1 MVEQPQ
7 RSKTEEPVLPFAYG
21 GPRATGVIRQRPE
34 DFLVDEITVVEPDGE
49 GEHLLLQI
57 EKRNSNTEWVAGQLA
72 RLADVPRRDVSY
84 AGQKDRHAVTRQWF
98 SVRLAGKP
106 EPDWSALES
115 ADLTI
120 LQTAR
125 HGRKLRT
132 GALKGNRFTIRVREF
147 SGDQKA
153 LDVALSR
160 LAAEGMPNYYGEQR
174 FGLDGGNL
182 DAAGAL
188 FRGELKRL
196 KRQKR
201 GIYLSAAR
209 SLLFNRVGAA
219 RVAAGSWN
227 TPLAGERMVLAG
239 SQSSFL
245 AEAIDETILQRHQ
258 EMDIHPSGPL
268 WGRGEVMTAG
278 EVARLE
284 REILADDQLQ
294 LFREG
299 LESFGL
305 KMERRP
311 LRAEV
316 ADLQW
321 SVEGDHLI
329 LSFSLPKGSYATAM
343 LRECVDYHLP

>member
-1 MVEQPQ
+1 L
-7 RSKTEEPVLPFAYG
+7 EPALLLPNLPYAFG
-21 GPRATGVIRQRPE
+21 GPCGSGLIRQQPE

-98 SVRLAGKP
+98 SVRLAGKG
-106 EPDWSALES
+106 EPDWHLLETP
-115 ADLTI
+115 DLKV

-132 GALKGNRFTIRVREF
+132 GALIGNRFVIRVREYQ
-147 SGDQKA
+147 GDTSA
-153 LDVALSR
+153 LEVALAR
-160 LAAEGMPNYYGEQR
+160 LAGEGMPNYYGEQR
-174 FGLDGGNL
+174 FGREGGNL
-182 DAAGAL
+182 VSAAAL

-209 SLLFNRVGAA
+209 SLLFNRVLAA
-219 RVAAGSWN
+219 RVAAGTWDS
-227 TPLAGERMVLAG
+227 PMAGERMILAG

-245 AEAIDETILQRHQ
+245 AEEIDEDILRRCRI
-258 EMDIHPSGPL
+258 MDIHTSGPL
-268 WGRGEVMTAG
+268 WGRGGAMTASAVTALEA
-278 EVARLE
+278 EV
-284 REILADDQLQ
+284 LAADEH
-294 LFREG
+294 FREG

-305 KMERRP
+305 KRERRA
-311 LRAEV
+311 LRAAV
-316 ADLQW
+316 GSLQW
-321 SVEGDHLI
+321 RIEGDQLV
-329 LSFSLPKGSYATAM
+329 LQFSLPKGSFATSL
-343 LRECVDYHLP
+343 LRECIDYRLP